1 MSTSV
6 VLPTSPAL
14 LATVT
19 NAVQQVASLPACS
32 LPASV
37 ADPAGI
43 PVPLS
48 TLSQLAAQASSFAA
62 SGAGYASSLP
72 ATATPTA
79 SGRPNNCLVPTFV
92 STFSTLF
99 RRLLTQPFHAALPSS
114 TIGTASLA
122 PLPGLHELFV
132 VGPGFSPVPAKLVNQ
147 IAAGK
152 FVELHAL
159 LPLNIFLRACPSV
172 AVRWAPCINVPTE
185 EA

>member
-1 MSTSV
+1 MLSLVPESEGIPPRSVSAPSVSSVASTAPSMSTSV

-43 PVPLS
+43 PVPLA

-99 RRLLTQPFHAALPSS
+99 RRLLTQPFPALSMQLFPR
-114 TIGTASLA
+114 A
-122 PLPGLHELFV
+122 PL
-132 VGPGFSPVPAKLVNQ
+132 VP
-147 IAAGK
+147 
-152 FVELHAL
+152 H
-159 LPLNIFLRACPSV
+159 C
-172 AVRWAPCINVPTE
+172 
-185 EA
+185 